1 VQTYEQVV
9 ADSLA
14 QNRVKTVL
22 LAIFAG
28 LALLLAAGGI
38 YGVVSYSVAQR
49 LHEIGIRIALGAAR
63 REVLRLV
70 LSQGMALVGLHGST
84 ARPNIGRFQASL
96 GPPVRAGTSEPR
108 QRIGNPTEASSNTV
122 MVAISCARAHVR
134 IAGQTETQKQ
144 NPPESVSKTARGL
157 GRVAVHGSLP
167 VNRGRVAG
175 G

>member
-70 LSQGMALVGLHGST
+70 LM
-84 ARPNIGRFQASL
+84 
-96 GPPVRAGTSEPR
+96 RACACAYSGADRSAETEP
-108 QRIGNPTEASSNTV
+108 S
-122 MVAISCARAHVR
+122 
-134 IAGQTETQKQ
+134 
-144 NPPESVSKTARGL
+144 
-157 GRVAVHGSLP
+157 
-167 VNRGRVAG
+167 
-175 G
+175 